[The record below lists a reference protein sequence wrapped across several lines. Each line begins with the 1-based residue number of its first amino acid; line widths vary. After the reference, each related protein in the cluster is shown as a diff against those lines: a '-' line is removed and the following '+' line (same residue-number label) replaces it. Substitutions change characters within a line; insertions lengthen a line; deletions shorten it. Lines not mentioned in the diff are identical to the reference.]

1 MFLELKCC
9 VPSNLVPNGSA
20 RLRTP
25 YAIWNTRGT
34 LETSRIKPVTF
45 GNVCKR
51 SELSIGYAGKL
62 LIGSQLGHLQEIVFD
77 ST

>member
-25 YAIWNTRGT
+25 LCYMEHSSYPGN
-34 LETSRIKPVTF
+34 LPDQTSYLW
-45 GNVCKR
+45 KR
-51 SELSIGYAGKL
+51 VQTERVIHWLCGKTSHRL
-62 LIGSQLGHLQEIVFD
+62 TVGSLARD
-77 ST
+77 SF